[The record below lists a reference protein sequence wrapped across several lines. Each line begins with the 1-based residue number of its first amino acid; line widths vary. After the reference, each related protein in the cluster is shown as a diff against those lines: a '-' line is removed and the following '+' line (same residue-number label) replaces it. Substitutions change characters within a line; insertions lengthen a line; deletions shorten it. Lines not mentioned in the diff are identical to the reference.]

1 MQAIQPLI
9 KEMNEQYKGLSL
21 KDPRQAEKNQ
31 EMMDLYKKHG
41 INPLGGCLPMLIQ
54 LPFLVAFYKVLR
66 RDH

>member
-9 KEMNEQYKGLSL
+9 KEINEQYKGLSL

-41 INPLGGCLPMLIQ
+41 INPVGRVSADADPASVPGG
-54 LPFLVAFYKVLR
+54 VLQGSGA
-66 RDH
+66 